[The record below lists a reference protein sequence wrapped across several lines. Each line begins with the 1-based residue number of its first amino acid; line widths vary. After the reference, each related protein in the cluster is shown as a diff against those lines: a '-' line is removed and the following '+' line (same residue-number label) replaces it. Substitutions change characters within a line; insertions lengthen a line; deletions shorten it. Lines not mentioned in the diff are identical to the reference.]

1 MVLLVAISWTVAV
14 YKTNVGK
21 AQPDRR
27 SQFSTRKHFHW
38 LSLGEKRFLVC
49 THWRISVTFQLK
61 LSKYTLVQ
69 NCPIIIRNVLYEY
82 LLSNYP
88 IIFSSQWFMSTICEG
103 CQHVYGFDE
112 SLVFPQTPFCHQSFP
127 ILSSAL
133 TSPSSLSCN
142 HHNPIADTMLARLG
156 NNCDNRRSVNIYYLS
171 FIWSWRWRGDAGCR
185 RCRHWQVKRHRQSWT
200 TALLGP
206 SCE

>member
-1 MVLLVAISWTVAV
+1 M
-14 YKTNVGK
+14 
-21 AQPDRR
+21 
-27 SQFSTRKHFHW
+27 F
-38 LSLGEKRFLVC
+38 C
-49 THWRISVTFQLK
+49 TK
-61 LSKYTLVQ
+61 
-69 NCPIIIRNVLYEY
+69 Y

-88 IIFSSQWFMSTICEG
+88 IIFSSPWFMSTICEG

-127 ILSSAL
+127 ILSSGL
-133 TSPSSLSCN
+133 TSLPSPSCN
-142 HHNPIADTMLARLG
+142 HHNPIADTMLVRLG

-171 FIWSWRWRGDAGCR
+171 FIWSWRWRCGAGCR

-206 SCE
+206 SCEYTDYWYSNIHYTDPPVNKLITDIVIYTIQCSLIMVLTSNLCRTQHQSIIDNLIDDPIQR

>member
-1 MVLLVAISWTVAV
+1 MV
-14 YKTNVGK
+14 
-21 AQPDRR
+21 
-27 SQFSTRKHFHW
+27 H
-38 LSLGEKRFLVC
+38 
-49 THWRISVTFQLK
+49 
-61 LSKYTLVQ
+61 

-127 ILSSAL
+127 ILSSGL
-133 TSPSSLSCN
+133 TSLPSPSCN

-171 FIWSWRWRGDAGCR
+171 FISSWRWRGDAGCR
-185 RCRHWQVKRHRQSWT
+185 RCRHWQVKRHWQSWT

-206 SCE
+206 SCEYTDYWYSNIHYTVLTHHGVNIQFVQDTASKYYWQSYWRSHSKVNWHQLILRSGTK